1 MKIAFAGDSFCM
13 NAFPDTPSWPHLVA
27 KKLNAD
33 IIQMGH
39 GGQHFFHAVHA
50 LMPKI
55 LLADIIVMCVS
66 EPYRLINNYNLPMN
80 YTWTEQMNTKTGD
93 HWKNRQRQVDEHNMP
108 FNKLIK
114 IAEAANEYYN
124 HIFDFGLA
132 EVLQLTCVSFI
143 DQLLKEHK
151 KKVIWFPCFHQS
163 FEISTRNDQDET
175 YYEALKTRMV
185 KMLSPIYTDNLGRS
199 IENLYYLPMSGPS
212 ANIPLFEISHL
223 ELKMDKRFTDDGID
237 YQEKNDNR
245 LNHFNDENNINMAN
259 LIINIIN
266 NDDFTPKEI
275 KMEEYFLHMGNM
287 RFDNE
292 VIKVR

>member
-1 MKIAFAGDSFCM
+1 MKIAFVGDSFCM
-13 NAFPDTPSWPHLVA
+13 NAFPDMPSWPYLVA
-27 KKLNAD
+27 KKFNAD

-66 EPYRLINNYNLPMN
+66 EPYRIINNYNLPMN
-80 YTWTEQMNTKTGD
+80 YTWVEQVTTKTGD
-93 HWKNRQRQVDEHNMP
+93 HWKTRQKLADRHNMP
-108 FNKLIK
+108 LTKLKK
-114 IAEAANEYYN
+114 IAYAANEYYN
-124 HIFDFGLA
+124 HIFDNSIA
-132 EVLQLTCVSFI
+132 EVLQLTCFSFI

-163 FEISTRNDQDET
+163 FEISTRDGKDET
-175 YYEALKTRMV
+175 YYEALKTRIV
-185 KMLSPIYTDNLGRS
+185 SQESPWFA
-199 IENLYYLPMSGPS
+199 LYYLPMSGPS

-223 ELKMDKRFTDDGID
+223 ELKMDKLLTDAGIEQ
-237 YQEKNDNR
+237 QEKNDTR

-266 NDDFTPKEI
+266 NDDFTPRAI
-275 KMEEYFLHMGNM
+275 KMQDYFLKMS
-287 RFDNE
+287 FDE